1 MSGFSPEW
9 LALREP
15 ADHAARDPRLL
26 AEVAGRFAGRPSLS
40 IVDLGCGAGSNLR
53 GMAAHLPGEQAWTL
67 VDYDARLLDAARA
80 ALRAWADEARD
91 EGDAL
96 VLAASGKRLSVTF
109 RQADLSGDVGP
120 VLTPKPDLVTA
131 AALFDLVSE
140 PWLRRFTA
148 TLAERRLPLYT
159 VLTYDGL
166 ERWQPPHPLDA
177 AILAAFHTHQTTDK
191 GFGVASG
198 PRAAGHLAASFSKL
212 GYRVRSGDS
221 PWRLGPD
228 QRDLIGQLA
237 AGIAGAAAQTGR
249 VSRIDAEAW
258 AQARRD
264 AAAEI
269 GHRDI
274 FAEPD

>member
-15 ADHAARDPRLL
+15 ADHAARDPRLV
-26 AEVAGRFAGRPSLS
+26 AEVARRFAGNTSLAV
-40 IVDLGCGAGSNLR
+40 VDLGCGAGSNLR
-53 GMAAHLPGEQAWTL
+53 GMAAHLPDKQAWTL
-67 VDYDARLLDAARA
+67 VDHDAGLLVAARA

-96 VLAASGKRLSVTF
+96 VLAASGKQLSVTF

-120 VLTPKPDLVTA
+120 VLTPEPGLVTA

-140 PWLRRFTA
+140 RWLRRFTA

-159 VLTYDGL
+159 VLIYDGL
-166 ERWQPPHPLDA
+166 ERWQPPHPLDE
-177 AILAAFHTHQTTDK
+177 AILAAFHAHQATDK

-198 PRAAGHLAASFSKL
+198 PHASGQLAASFAKL

-228 QRDLIGQLA
+228 QRALIGELA
-237 AGIAGAAAQTGR
+237 NGIARAAAETGR
-249 VSRIDAEAW
+249 IPPADTAAW
-258 AQARRD
+258 AQARMD
-264 AAAEI
+264 ATAEI

>member
-15 ADHAARDPRLL
+15 ADHAARDPQLL
-26 AEVAGRFAGRPSLS
+26 AKVAARFAGKTSLS

-53 GMAAHLPGEQAWTL
+53 GMAAHLPDEQAWTL
-67 VDYDARLLDAARA
+67 VDYDASLLDAARA

-96 VLAASGKRLSVTF
+96 VLAASGKKLGVTF
-109 RQADLSGDVGP
+109 RRADLSGDVSP

-131 AALFDLVSE
+131 AAFFDLVSE

-148 TLAERRLPLYT
+148 TIAERRLPLYT

-177 AILAAFHTHQTTDK
+177 AILAAFHAHQATDK

-198 PRAAGHLAASFSKL
+198 PRAAGQLAASFAKL
-212 GYRVRSGDS
+212 GYRVQSGDS
-221 PWRLGPD
+221 PWRLGAE
-228 QRDLIGQLA
+228 QRDLLGRLA
-237 AGIAGAAAQTGR
+237 AGIADAAAQTGR
-249 VSRIDAEAW
+249 VSPADASAW
-258 AQARRD
+258 AQARSD
-264 AAAEI
+264 ATAEI